1 MQVNILAAK
10 NQLSQLVKAAQ
21 AGVEVV
27 IANRGKPVARLVGVA
42 APVPEPAGT
51 AAWLAA
57 HPLPLHVQRSA
68 AEIDEALAQERAA
81 WD

>member
-1 MQVNILAAK
+1 
-10 NQLSQLVKAAQ
+10 
-21 AGVEVV
+21 
-27 IANRGKPVARLVGVA
+27 
-42 APVPEPAGT
+42 VPESAGI